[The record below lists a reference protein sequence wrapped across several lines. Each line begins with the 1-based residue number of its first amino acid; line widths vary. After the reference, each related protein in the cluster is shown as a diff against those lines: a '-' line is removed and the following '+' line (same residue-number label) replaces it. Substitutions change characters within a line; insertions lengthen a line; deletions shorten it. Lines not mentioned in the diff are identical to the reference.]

1 MKEAQKGTVG
11 RNSKDKNPWC
21 KFQRAI
27 TDASL
32 ADIMAKRSQ
41 KPKFRKAQRE
51 QAIRAAK
58 EAKKAKQASKDSDG
72 CWLGLPQRQHQSKR
86 L

>member
-32 ADIMAKRSQ
+32 ADIMAKRNQNLKLGKLSENKLSELPRKQ
-41 KPKFRKAQRE
+41 KRL
-51 QAIRAAK
+51 
-58 EAKKAKQASKDSDG
+58 SKHLKRQQ
-72 CWLGLPQRQHQSKR
+72 WLLLRLPQRRHVSKR